1 MVDVSHVWH
10 LWHSW
15 WNASEWSTSTGLLC
29 PGSEVR
35 VGSHV
40 IVMAVRD
47 TIEIIAQSL
56 DVGLDVVS
64 IG

>member
-1 MVDVSHVWH
+1 MFPMYDIYDIHGGMH
-10 LWHSW
+10 RNDLY
-15 WNASEWSTSTGLLC
+15 TSTGLFC